1 MNEYCVVVANASRAR
16 FFTLEEPKVPE
27 VESARLIERDDLVDP
42 EATLAGREAWSDTR
56 SGANAGPG
64 GALTHRYDDHRDAHD
79 QERGRRFARR
89 IAGAA
94 LDMVREQEG
103 KCLVVV
109 AGNRMLG
116 HLRPELETPA
126 GGIEVREA
134 AKDLTALGPRE
145 LLGHLV
151 TAGLLPAR

>member
-16 FFTLEEPKVPE
+16 FFTLEKPQVPE
-27 VESARLIERDDLVDP
+27 IESARLIERNDLVDP
-42 EATLAGREAWSDTR
+42 EATLAGREAWSDS
-56 SGANAGPG
+56 SGANAGPS
-64 GALTHRYDDHRDAHD
+64 GAVPHSFDDHRDAHD

-94 LDMVREQEG
+94 LDMVRECEG

-109 AGNRMLG
+109 AANRMLG
-116 HLRPELETPA
+116 YLRPELETPA

-134 AKDLTALGPRE
+134 AKDLTGLGPRE
-145 LLGHLV
+145 ILGHLV
-151 TAGLLPAR
+151 SAGLLSAR